1 MRSTKSES
9 LSSLRKPCSLTGSE
23 TIQYLHFSTLTTT
36 LLIKKKY
43 CFTHCMFHCTSIIS
57 LSSEKSEMQLK
68 VTGKN
73 ITHSASSQ
81 EARCTVPKMSFFAV
95 KFQELQGDSKVA
107 PEHNKAT
114 LTAAVST
121 TITQGVTENR
131 GSAFQAQFPN
141 VLPRDTRY
149 FYAKIS

>member
-9 LSSLRKPCSLTGSE
+9 LSSLRKSCSLTASE

-43 CFTHCMFHCTSIIS
+43 CFTHCMFHCTSIVS

-81 EARCTVPKMSFFAV
+81 EARCTVPKMNFFAV
-95 KFQELQGDSKVA
+95 KLQELQEDSKVA
-107 PEHNKAT
+107 PEHKAT
-114 LTAAVST
+114 LTAAVNT
-121 TITQGVTENR
+121 TIAQGVTENR

-141 VLPRDTRY
+141 VLPRDSRY